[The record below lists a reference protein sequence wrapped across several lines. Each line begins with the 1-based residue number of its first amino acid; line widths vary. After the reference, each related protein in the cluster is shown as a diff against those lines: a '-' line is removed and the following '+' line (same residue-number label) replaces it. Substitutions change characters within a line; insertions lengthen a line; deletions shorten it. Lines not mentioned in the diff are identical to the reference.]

1 VQTHDNKG
9 ITFTVWDLKSLII
22 VTVKE

>member
-1 VQTHDNKG
+1 M
-9 ITFTVWDLKSLII
+9 TFTVWDLKSLII